1 MIFNLIATS
10 RYDAWYTKSKSQS
23 HEGLFFLELCGDFT
37 EFFSIPETEI
47 TYYMI
52 Y

>member
-1 MIFNLIATS
+1 MVYKIQIA
-10 RYDAWYTKSKSQS
+10 KPS